1 MKKCKAVVS
10 KKQSHEFFNR
20 KELENLVAVK
30 LKLTLKEIRKL
41 NKQKL
46 CKLLNV
52 QWIIPTKKTKQMMM
66 ISQEKL
72 CTDRNCKKS
81 FPNRYS
87 KTKLVEMAKQKFP
100 TFSKSKLS
108 GMKMPALCN
117 KLKIKYVKCPPSQ
130 KKMIQKKKA
139 LTLLFEST
147 KQRGGCVA
155 RSALKLQ
162 PQQLKI
168 IEYMQT
174 HRGILIYHTV
184 GSGKT
189 LTAITLSQC
198 FLDENP
204 ENKVIVVCPASLVA
218 NFQKQMGYYKNIKH
232 AENYEFFSI
241 QAFVN
246 AKKKGEIDCQNSMLI
261 IDEAH
266 NLKTSYSKN
275 ESKKTG
281 KVVEKGVNSKHLILC
296 AEKAK
301 KVVLLSATPIIN
313 DIKDLIP
320 LYNMIR
326 ETDEPKI
333 ASSKKTSGGN
343 SIKYSA
349 EGLIQRMRCKVSFF
363 DAVDKNFFPESIEH
377 EVFLRMSPS
386 FQQKYDELVDEKG
399 LSKLAIT
406 HFGDVDIHK
415 FYNGF
420 RRAVN
425 NLEGAD
431 SPKVK
436 WVVKQMEE
444 ASPTDKMIVFS
455 HFLDA
460 GNLAVLKALPLN
472 LQKRSAYIR
481 GSVTK
486 KKRAEI
492 VNKYNNNEIQFLF
505 ISKAGGEGLD
515 LKETRKII
523 ILEPSWN
530 RALEEQVIGRGVRY
544 MSHSA
549 LPLKD
554 RKVDIYRLYNI
565 KQTDKKFQQFKQ
577 QIQTQQKE
585 PPKFDP
591 IQNSIDMLMRYL
603 QYYKERKL
611 VLFRKRL
618 IKNAIEN
625 QICL

>member
-1 MKKCKAVVS
+1 
-10 KKQSHEFFNR
+10 
-20 KELENLVAVK
+20 
-30 LKLTLKEIRKL
+30 
-41 NKQKL
+41 
-46 CKLLNV
+46 
-52 QWIIPTKKTKQMMM
+52 
-66 ISQEKL
+66 
-72 CTDRNCKKS
+72 
-81 FPNRYS
+81 
-87 KTKLVEMAKQKFP
+87 
-100 TFSKSKLS
+100 
-108 GMKMPALCN
+108 
-117 KLKIKYVKCPPSQ
+117 
-130 KKMIQKKKA
+130 
-139 LTLLFEST
+139 
-147 KQRGGCVA
+147 
-155 RSALKLQ
+155 
-162 PQQLKI
+162 
-168 IEYMQT
+168 MQN

-204 ENKVIVVCPASLVA
+204 HDKVIVICPASLVA

-232 AENYEFFSI
+232 ANNYHFFSI
-241 QAFVN
+241 QSFVN
-246 AKKKGEIDCQNSMLI
+246 AKKKGEIDCENSMLI

-266 NLKTSYSKN
+266 NLKTSHSKK

-281 KVVEKGVNSKHLILC
+281 KVVEKGVNSKHVINC

-326 ETDEPKI
+326 EVDEPKM
-333 ASSKKTSGGN
+333 ASTKKTSGN
-343 SIKYSA
+343 SIKYSP

-377 EVFLRMSPS
+377 DVFLKMSPS
-386 FQQKYDELVDEKG
+386 FQKKYDELTVGKG
-399 LSKLAIT
+399 LSKLAIS

-436 WVVKQMEE
+436 WVVKQMVD
-444 ASPTDKMIVFS
+444 ASPTDKIIVFS

-460 GNLAVLKALPLN
+460 GNLAILNALPLN
-472 LQKRSAYIR
+472 IQKRSAYIR

-492 VNKYNNNEIQFLF
+492 VNKYNNNELQFLF

-549 LPLKD
+549 LPIKD

-565 KQTDKKFQQFKQ
+565 KETDKKFQNIKQ
-577 QIQTQQKE
+577 QQQKIQTQQKD
-585 PPKFDP
+585 PPIFDP

-603 QYYKERKL
+603 QYYKERRL
-611 VLFRKRL
+611 ISVRKRL
-618 IKNAIEN
+618 IKNSIEN

>member
-1 MKKCKAVVS
+1 MKECKAVVS
-10 KKQSHEFFNR
+10 KKQAQRFFNR
-20 KELENLVAVK
+20 KELENLVAIK
-30 LKLTLKEIRKL
+30 LKLPMKEIKKL
-41 NKQKL
+41 NKKKL
-46 CKLLNV
+46 CNLLNV
-52 QWIIPTKKTKQMMM
+52 KWVLPKKKTIKI
-66 ISQEKL
+66 ISTEKV
-72 CTDRNCKKS
+72 CTDRNCKKT

-87 KTKLVEMAKQKFP
+87 KAKLVEMAKLKFP
-100 TFSKSKLS
+100 NLSKSKLN
-108 GMKMPALCN
+108 MLKMPTLCS

-130 KKMIQKKKA
+130 KLLQHKKKISK
-139 LTLLFEST
+139 LLFQNT
-147 KQRGGCVA
+147 RVQGGCVF

-198 FLDENP
+198 YLDANP
-204 ENKVIVVCPASLVA
+204 NNTVIVVCPASLIA
-218 NFQKQMGYYKNIKH
+218 NFQKQMYYYKNIKH
-232 AENYEFFSI
+232 ANNYKFYSI
-241 QAFVN
+241 QSFVN
-246 AKKKGEIDCQNSMLI
+246 AKKKGDINCANSMLI

-266 NLKTSYSKN
+266 NLKTAYSKN
-275 ESKKTG
+275 KSQKTG
-281 KVVEKGVNSKHLILC
+281 KVIEKGVNSKHVINC
-296 AEKAK
+296 AEKAD
-301 KVVLLSATPIIN
+301 KVVLLSATPVVN
-313 DIKDLIP
+313 DMKDLVS

-326 ETDEPKI
+326 NTEEPRMTNT
-333 ASSKKTSGGN
+333 KKTTGLH
-343 SIKYSA
+343 SIPYST
-349 EGLIQRMRCKVSFF
+349 EELIQRLRCKVSFF
-363 DAVDKNFFPESIEH
+363 DAVDKNFFPESKEH
-377 EVFLRMSPS
+377 DIFLRMSPS
-386 FQQKYDELVDEKG
+386 FEKKYNELLGDKG
-399 LSKLAIT
+399 LSKLAIS
-406 HFGDVDIHK
+406 HFGDTDIQK

-425 NLEGAD
+425 TLEGPD
-431 SPKVK
+431 SPKIK
-436 WVVKQMEE
+436 WVVKQIQE
-444 ASPTDKMIVFS
+444 AKPNEKIIVFS
-455 HFLDA
+455 HFLDS
-460 GNLAVLKALPLN
+460 GNFAILKALSPE

-486 KKRAEI
+486 KKRSEI
-492 VNKYNNNEIQFLF
+492 VNKYNKNELQFLF

-530 RALEEQVIGRGVRY
+530 RSLEEQVIGRGVRY

-554 RKVDIYRLYNI
+554 RVVDIYRLYNI
-565 KQTDKKFQQFKQ
+565 KHSDKKFQQFEQQ
-577 QIQTQQKE
+577 QIQTQDKE

-591 IQNSIDMLMRYL
+591 VNNSVDMLMRYL

-611 VLFRKRL
+611 IYFRKRL
-618 IKNAIEN
+618 INYSIEN